1 MQSADRSGGH
11 SASANGTHR
20 RVVRSPAMNVDDCI
34 IVGAGPAGL
43 TAAIYL
49 ARYHLAIR
57 MFDCG
62 TSRASW
68 IPTSHNHAGFPDGI
82 NGNELLERMRDQA
95 ARYGALRE
103 PRRVTDLRRDGDHF
117 IVRCDDEDFR
127 ARTVLLAT
135 GVVNNRPEGMDDQ
148 FHAEALGRGL
158 LRYCPVC
165 DGYEV
170 TDKRVA
176 VIGTADHGTAEAQ
189 FIRTYTA
196 DLTLVS
202 PHGDH
207 DLSAQC
213 SQALDEAGI
222 ARVAGPCSGY
232 AIENGR
238 IAFDTGAGR
247 MAFDSIYPA
256 LGSLVRS
263 ELAVSCGA
271 EVSEQDCVLVD
282 DHLETSVPGLFAAG
296 DVVIGLDQISHAMG
310 QAGVAATTI
319 RNHLA
324 RERPLRR

>member
-1 MQSADRSGGH
+1 MTEQI
-11 SASANGTHR
+11 
-20 RVVRSPAMNVDDCI
+20 DDCI

-49 ARYHLAIR
+49 ARYHLSIR
-57 MFDCG
+57 LFDCG

-82 NGNELLERMRDQA
+82 NGNELLERMREQA
-95 ARYGALRE
+95 AKFGALRE
-103 PRRVTDLRRDGDHF
+103 PKRVTDLRKEGECF
-117 IVRCDDEDFR
+117 IVTCDEETFR

-135 GVVNNRPEGMDDQ
+135 GVVNNRPEGIDEQLHD
-148 FHAEALGRGL
+148 EAMSRGL
-158 LRYCPVC
+158 IRYCPVC

-176 VIGTADHGTAEAQ
+176 VIGTGDHGTAEAQ
-189 FIRTYTA
+189 FIRGYTA

-202 PHGDH
+202 PQGDH
-207 DLSAQC
+207 DLSEQC
-213 SQALDEAGI
+213 SNALEKAGI
-222 ARVAGPCSGY
+222 ARVAGPCGGF
-232 AIENGR
+232 AIEGDK
-238 IAFDTGAGR
+238 IAFDTAQGR
-247 MAFDSIYPA
+247 MEFDSMYPA
-256 LGSLVRS
+256 LGSVVRS
-263 ELAVSCGA
+263 GLARSCGA
-271 EVSEQDCVLVD
+271 EVSDEDCIKVD

-324 RERPLRR
+324 EKRPIRR